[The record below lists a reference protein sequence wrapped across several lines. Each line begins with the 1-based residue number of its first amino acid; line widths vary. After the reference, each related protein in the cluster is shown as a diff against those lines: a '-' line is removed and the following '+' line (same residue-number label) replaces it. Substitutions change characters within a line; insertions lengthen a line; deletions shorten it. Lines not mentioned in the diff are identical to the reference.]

1 MDRKVKQKMAWD
13 IYQNDY
19 YSHILRK
26 IQTRMNAETE
36 EKYRPNIAPRHN
48 VLKRVAEILAV
59 VYRRP
64 PRRYSQPE
72 EAKDY
77 LRNYVPDLDLVLD
90 EISKLTFA
98 LGDVLVAP
106 YFDDNSDIIRIDIIP
121 PHLIHEI
128 EYNRSALESL
138 LIKQGQYF
146 YRYYA
151 DGTYVKLVQGRKGLE
166 AKESGDTGL
175 GMLPFVMFSLTPRS
189 YLKPWG
195 IQDNNDLVEGTIE
208 VGILETY
215 HGFTSYLRSFRL
227 PTMSAAELEASGKA
241 TPPEIDVA
249 PDTLIT
255 YDLKTL
261 ELADPADQFWQSIT
275 KQVEDLAASRDI
287 SPTIM
292 FRRVSKV
299 DEAAAASEELRNR
312 WESQVKIFRGAE
324 GRLLKL
330 IFKILQM
337 EDIWTGDIPEWRID
351 YMLPSPVLSDPQK
364 NLDVLEK
371 GIKLG
376 VDSPAQFLLRE
387 QPDLRSEKEA
397 WEVIN
402 KNIEDRA
409 KLVKEMR
416 ALNMPADPTQVGNDP
431 SVNGGSQIQ
440 QDNQGYNGPPAAPT
454 ELTKQEV

>member
-1 MDRKVKQKMAWD
+1 MDRLRLQKIAWD

-19 YSHILRK
+19 DSHILKRL
-26 IQTRMNAETE
+26 TRRMSPETV
-36 EKYRPNIAPRHN
+36 EKYRTYIAPRHN

-72 EAKDY
+72 DAKDY
-77 LRNYVPDLDLVLD
+77 LKRYVPDLDLVLD
-90 EISKLTFA
+90 EVSKLTFA
-98 LGDVLVAP
+98 LTDVLVAP
-106 YFDDNSDIIRIDIIP
+106 YYDDDEGMIKIDIVP
-121 PHLIHEI
+121 PHLVYEV
-128 EYNRSALESL
+128 EYFRSTLKSVT
-138 LIKQGQYF
+138 IQQGRLF
-146 YRYYA
+146 VRYYA
-151 DGTYVKLVQGRKGLE
+151 DGTYVELE
-166 AKESGDTGL
+166 QTRGMELEVVNTGDTGL
-175 GMLPFVMFSLTPRS
+175 DMMPLVMFSLTPRS
-189 YLKPWG
+189 YRKPWG
-195 IQDNNDLVEGTIE
+195 IRDNNDLIEGTVE
-208 VGILETY
+208 VGILEAY
-215 HGFTSYLRSFRL
+215 HGFTSYLRSFKL
-227 PTMSAAELEASGKA
+227 PTMSAAELEASGRA
-241 TPPEIDVA
+241 TPPELDVS
-249 PDTLIT
+249 PDTLVT
-255 YDLKTL
+255 YDLKAL

-275 KQVEDLAASRDI
+275 KQVEVLAASRDI

-312 WESQVKIFRGAE
+312 WEAQVKVFRGAE
-324 GRLLKL
+324 GKLLNL
-330 IFKILQM
+330 IFRILQQ
-337 EDIWTGDIPEWRID
+337 EGIWRSDTPEWRID

-409 KLVKEMR
+409 RLVKEMR

-431 SVNGGSQIQ
+431 RVNGIQ
-440 QDNQGYNGPPAAPT
+440 QDNQGYNGPPAAPA
-454 ELTKQEV
+454 ELTNQEV